1 MLTLTSMLTRV
12 ERVFGHRLGVI
23 DDEGTFTWAEFMDR
37 VRRAASVLQSMGV
50 KRGDRFGIISGPS
63 FRQQELLHAGYWMGA
78 IPVPVNFRLSPPEVA
93 YIFDDAGCSLVAVEA
108 MFAEFLA
115 AEVLQPW
122 ADNVLLLATPAD
134 PKDAHPDWPRYEDRL
149 AGADPAP
156 IHDADEDDD
165 ALLLYTGGTTGRSK
179 GVRLSHRNI
188 VVNGMQT
195 GMDMRPRADDVYLH
209 IAPMFHAA
217 DLFAMTFTLAGSAHA
232 FLPAFSGEAVLEAF
246 QRHKVTTTMMT
257 PTMIIMALQEP
268 SFEKYDLSS
277 LRQLFYGSS
286 PMAAEWIKKTLE
298 AFKGVEVIQGYGLTE
313 TSPILTILPMENHAQ
328 ALETGDLEVLRG
340 CGRPVIAV
348 DMKIRDE
355 DGNEVAPNV
364 PGEITVAA
372 PNVSKGYLNR
382 PEETKA
388 AFRDGWFYTGD
399 LARMDEHGFVYLL
412 DRKKDM
418 VITGGENVYT
428 SEVEA
433 ALYKHAK
440 IHECAVVGVPDET
453 YGEALL
459 AAVVPAPGES
469 LGEEELIAH
478 CRALI
483 GGYKIPRR
491 YVFLDELPKSA
502 MNKILKNELRA
513 TYGGEAQQ
521 DKVSRAKADV

>member
-1 MLTLTSMLTRV
+1 MLTITSMLTRI
-12 ERVFGHRLGVI
+12 ERVYGNRPGIV
-23 DDEGTFTWAEFMDR
+23 DAEGTFTWAQFMDR
-37 VRRAASVLQSMGV
+37 VRRAGGVLQSMGIE
-50 KRGDRFGIISGPS
+50 RGQRFGIIASPS

-78 IPVPVNFRLSPPEVA
+78 VPVPVNFRLSPPEIA
-93 YIFDDAGCSLVAVEA
+93 YILDDAECSLVVVEKL
-108 MFAEFLA
+108 FAGFMA
-115 AEVLQPW
+115 ADALQPW
-122 ADNVLLLATPAD
+122 AGNVLSIASPEGNND
-134 PKDAHPDWPRYEDRL
+134 RGSGWPDYEERL
-149 AGADPAP
+149 ASSEPAAMHAP
-156 IHDADEDDD
+156 DEDDD
-165 ALLLYTGGTTGRSK
+165 ALLLYTGGTTGRAK

-188 VVNGMQT
+188 VINGMQV

-217 DLFAMTFTLAGSAHA
+217 DLFAMTYALAGSAHA
-232 FLPAFSGEAVLEAF
+232 FLPAFSGQAVLEAF
-246 QRHKVTTTMMT
+246 QRYKITTTMMT
-257 PTMIIMALQEP
+257 PTMVIMALQEP
-268 SFEKYDLSS
+268 DFDKYDLSS

-298 AFKGVEVIQGYGLTE
+298 AFEGVEVIQGYGLTE
-313 TSPILTILPMENHAQ
+313 TSPILTILPMENHVQ
-328 ALETGDLEVLRG
+328 ALRSGNLETLRG
-340 CGRPVIAV
+340 CGRPVAGV
-348 DMKIRDE
+348 DMKLRDD
-355 DGNEVAPNV
+355 DGNEVAPNQ

-433 ALYKHAK
+433 ALYQHAGV
-440 IHECAVVGVPDET
+440 HECAVVGVPDDT

-459 AAVVPAPGES
+459 AAIVPAPGTS
-469 LGEEELIAH
+469 LDEAEMIAH
-478 CRALI
+478 CRELI
-483 GGYKIPRR
+483 GGFKIPRR
-491 YVFLDELPKSA
+491 YVFLGELPKSA

-513 TYGGEAQQ
+513 TYGGDA
-521 DKVSRAKADV
+521 AKTKAT

>member
-1 MLTLTSMLTRV
+1 MLTITSMLTRI
-12 ERVFGHRLGVI
+12 ERVYGRRPGII
-23 DDEGTFTWAEFMDR
+23 DAEGTFTWSQFMDR
-37 VRRAASVLQSMGV
+37 VRRAGGVLASMGV
-50 KRGDRFGIISGPS
+50 KRGGRFAIIASPC

-78 IPVPVNFRLSPPEVA
+78 VPVPVNFRLSPPEIA
-93 YIFDDAGCSLVAVEA
+93 YILDDADCSLVAVEDTY
-108 MFAEFLA
+108 AEFMQADALK
-115 AEVLQPW
+115 PW
-122 ADNVLLLATPAD
+122 AGNVLRIASPGAEKS
-134 PKDAHPDWPRYEDRL
+134 PNSDWPNYEDRL
-149 AGADPAP
+149 AGAEPAAMHEP
-156 IHDADEDDD
+156 DEDED

-188 VVNGMQT
+188 VINGMQV
-195 GMDMRPRADDVYLH
+195 GMDMRPRADDIYLH

-217 DLFAMTFTLAGSAHA
+217 DLFAMTYSLAGAAHA
-232 FLPAFSGEAVLEAF
+232 FLPAFSGQAVLEAF
-246 QRHKVTTTMMT
+246 QRYRVTTTMMT
-257 PTMIIMALQEP
+257 PTMVIMALQAP
-268 SFEKYDLSS
+268 DFAKYDLSS

-298 AFKGVEVIQGYGLTE
+298 TFKGVEVIQGYGLTE
-313 TSPILTILPMENHAQ
+313 TSPILTILPMEEHVR
-328 ALETGDLEVLRG
+328 ALETGNLEALRG
-340 CGRPVIAV
+340 CGRPLPTV

-355 DGNEVAPNV
+355 EGNEVPPNT

-399 LARMDEHGFVYLL
+399 LARMDEDGFVHLL

-433 ALYKHAK
+433 ALYQHEGV
-440 IHECAVVGVPDET
+440 HECAVVGVPDDK

-459 AAVVPAPGES
+459 AAIVPAPGAS
-469 LGEEELIAH
+469 LDEKEMIAH

-483 GGYKIPRR
+483 GGFKIPRR
-491 YVFLDELPKSA
+491 YVFVDELPKSA

-513 TYGGEAQQ
+513 TYGGDA
-521 DKVSRAKADV
+521 AKKEPS